1 MTDLTRKDLE
11 ARYVLFEYFALRDQ
25 RNYYSRTIKKY
36 DDAASQV
43 NNIRATVSLFTGIAA
58 ALAGLL
64 AQAYFTTTGICYAD
78 PDVIETI
85 PVWCSQVSIVI
96 NIAIILSVALPA
108 INGLFNTL
116 ADLFQWD
123 KQISIYKNALENIEV
138 ADAHSPIDDMDDE
151 HFLASIL
158 AYTEGTLQVMSD
170 ESSQWGQS
178 IRTPKGIQAYIEE
191 AKEKAAA
198 VGGDANAPTEEDE
211 TGTTDTTTTDET
223 SAG

>member
-1 MTDLTRKDLE
+1 MTNLTRKDLE

-25 RNYYSRTIKKY
+25 RNYYQRTIKKY
-36 DDAASQV
+36 DDSAGQV
-43 NNIRATVSLFTGIAA
+43 NRIRATVSLLTGIAA

-64 AQAYFTTTGICYAD
+64 AQAYFTSNTVCSTELSNV
-78 PDVIETI
+78 PD
-85 PVWCSQVSIVI
+85 WCSQISIAI
-96 NIAIILSVALPA
+96 NTAIILSVALPA
-108 INGLFNTL
+108 TGGFFNTL
-116 ADLFQWD
+116 ADLYQWD
-123 KQISIYKNALENIEV
+123 KQISIYKNALENLEV
-138 ADAHSPIDDMDDE
+138 ADAHSPLDEMDNE
-151 HFLASIL
+151 HFLASML

-198 VGGDANAPTEEDE
+198 VDGDANASDE
-211 TGTTDTTTTDET
+211 ADSSTDES